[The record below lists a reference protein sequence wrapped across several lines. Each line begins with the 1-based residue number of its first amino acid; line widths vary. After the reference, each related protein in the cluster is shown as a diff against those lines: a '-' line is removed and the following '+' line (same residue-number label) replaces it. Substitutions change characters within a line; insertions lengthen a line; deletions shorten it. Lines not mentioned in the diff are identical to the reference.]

1 MSSRLTAEGLCL
13 DEYSANDAYAAVHFK
28 RAVGELPEMESAYF
42 SAVVRRHAPDAAITY
57 LDDDQF
63 QAQNIQH
70 SADTEGLDNATRIID
85 GKQVF
90 GYVLLPYCF
99 ALIELPS

>member
-1 MSSRLTAEGLCL
+1 MANLAPFPTKTSISR
-13 DEYSANDAYAAVHFK
+13 D
-28 RAVGELPEMESAYF
+28 YF
-42 SAVVRRHAPDAAITY
+42 SAVVRRHAPNASITY
-57 LDDDQF
+57 LGDDQF
-63 QAQNIQH
+63 QAESIQH
-70 SADTEGLDNATRIID
+70 SADTEGLANATRIVD